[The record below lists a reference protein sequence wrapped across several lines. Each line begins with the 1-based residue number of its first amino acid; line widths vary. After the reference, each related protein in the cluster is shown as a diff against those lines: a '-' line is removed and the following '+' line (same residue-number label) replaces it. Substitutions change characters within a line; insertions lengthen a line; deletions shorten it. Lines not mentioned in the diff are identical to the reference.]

1 MNNISER
8 WYKTK
13 RRDIE
18 DKIDNGEMLS
28 NKRKQFESPLKK
40 YVLSIT
46 PVAFKEDERFWAF
59 CIGKVYKK
67 TKNKT
72 GKLIATIHRNSD
84 KFPFA
89 FFENQED
96 GNDYFVA
103 GEDYQGQTI
112 VSLSDEDRVDYIGEK
127 AKRNMEFSWQKFHL
141 SPNNK
146 ILAVE
151 GHAKFKPNEVAEYR
165 GVRFFNFE
173 NKMELPYEELGNRIS
188 FHYDDV
194 IGWEDDSHFLVS
206 VIEDRRK
213 DDLEKV
219 RELSKE
225 ERLKCLESNNFGR
238 RNIVYR
244 VPIEGGK
251 EDIKEVYSEWITP

>member
-1 MNNISER
+1 MNHISER

-28 NKRKQFESPLKK
+28 NKRKQYESPLKK

-46 PVAFKEDERFWAF
+46 PVAFKEDSRYWAYT
-59 CIGKVYKK
+59 IGKVYKK

-72 GKLIATIHRNSD
+72 GKLIATVHRNSE

-89 FFENQED
+89 FFENQD
-96 GNDYFVA
+96 GNDYFVC
-103 GEDYQGQTI
+103 GEDYQGQTVI
-112 VSLSDEDRVDYIGEK
+112 CLNTGERVDFIGEK
-127 AKRNMEFSWQKFHL
+127 AKRNMEFCWQKFHL
-141 SPNNK
+141 SPNKK

-151 GHAKFKPNEVAEYR
+151 GHARNKPSEVAEYR
-165 GVRFFNFE
+165 GVRFYKFDD
-173 NKMELPYEELGNRIS
+173 KMELPYEELGNRIS
-188 FHYDDV
+188 FHYDNA
-194 IGWEDDSHFLVS
+194 IGWEDDLHFLVS

-213 DDLEKV
+213 DDLKRV
-219 RELSKE
+219 RELPKKE
-225 ERLKCLESNNFGR
+225 RMKCYEDNNFGR

-244 VPIEGGK
+244 VPVEGGE
-251 EDIKEVYSEWITP
+251 EDIKEVYSEWFTT

>member
-8 WYKTK
+8 WYKTR

-28 NKRKQFESPLKK
+28 NKRKQYESPLKK
-40 YVLSIT
+40 YILSIT
-46 PVAFKEDERFWAF
+46 PVAFKEDQRYWAF
-59 CIGKVYKK
+59 CIGKLYKK

-96 GNDYFVA
+96 GKDYFVG

-112 VSLSDEDRVDYIGEK
+112 ICLNDGSRVDFIGEK
-127 AKRNMEFSWQKFHL
+127 AKRNMEFCWQKFHI
-141 SPNNK
+141 SPNSK

-151 GHAKFKPNEVAEYR
+151 GYARNKHSEVTEYR
-165 GVRFFNFE
+165 GIRFFNFE
-173 NKMELPYEELGNRIS
+173 NKMELPYEEFGNRIS
-188 FHYDDV
+188 FHYDEA
-194 IGWEDDSHFLVS
+194 IGWEDESHFLVS

-213 DDLEKV
+213 GDLERV
-219 RELSKE
+219 RDLPKKE
-225 ERLKCLESNNFGR
+225 RMKCYEENNFGR

-244 VPIEGGK
+244 VPVEGGE
-251 EDIKEVYSEWITP
+251 EDIKEVYSEWFTT

>member
-13 RRDIE
+13 RRDVE
-18 DKIDNGEMLS
+18 DRITEGELLA
-28 NKRKQFESPLKK
+28 NKRKQYESPEKK

-46 PVAFKEDERFWAF
+46 PVAFREDGRYWAYT
-59 CIGKVYKK
+59 IGKVYKK

-72 GKLIATIHRNSD
+72 GKLVVTIHRNSE

-89 FFENQED
+89 FFEGLD
-96 GNDYFVA
+96 GKDYFIC

-112 VSLSDEDRVDYIGEK
+112 VCLNNGDRVDFIGEK
-127 AKRNMEFSWQKFHL
+127 AKRNMEFCWQKFHL
-141 SPNNK
+141 SPNKK
-146 ILAVE
+146 IIAVE
-151 GHAKFKPNEVAEYR
+151 GHSRNKPSEVAEYR

-173 NKMELPYEELGNRIS
+173 EKMELPYQEFGNRIS
-188 FHYDDV
+188 FHYDNA
-194 IGWEDDSHFLVS
+194 IGWEDDSHFLIS
-206 VIEDRRK
+206 VVEDRRK
-213 DDLEKV
+213 DDLMKV
-219 RELSKE
+219 RDLPKE
-225 ERLKCLESNNFGR
+225 ERMECYEDNNFGR

-244 VPIEGGK
+244 VPVEGGE